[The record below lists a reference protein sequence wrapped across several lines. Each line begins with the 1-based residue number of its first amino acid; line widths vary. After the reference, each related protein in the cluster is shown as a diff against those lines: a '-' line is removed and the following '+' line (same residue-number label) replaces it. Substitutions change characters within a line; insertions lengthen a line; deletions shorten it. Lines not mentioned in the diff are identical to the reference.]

1 MDSESIPSST
11 THDANDR
18 HRAASRLLHD
28 LAKPLRVLSALSWE
42 GRLRE
47 EFLASGGE
55 RLPEPRYKPI
65 DPRKVI
71 DGVAQVRRLLR
82 PGAVADDWLAGEA
95 RAIEATACMLAAVG
109 TPAFHEYSREL
120 YGVPKRPLRFDPTT
134 PLELAEQVHRAIVEL
149 TQAKLLA
156 PPARDRTGA
165 EVAAELE
172 AAVRIH
178 FGDAAPKVELVDEL
192 SANAVATSKRI
203 KVRRDA
209 LFTRRDAAQ
218 LLNHE
223 AFIHVATSLNG
234 QEQTDLPSLA
244 IGHPGTTRTQE
255 GLAVFSEFV
264 SGTLELDRLRRLAD
278 RVVAVQMACDG
289 ADFVA
294 VYRWFLE
301 RSASPEQAFESTR
314 RIFRGSPL
322 SGGAPFTKDCGYLS
336 GLLGVLMLVRAVFA
350 CNRTDILGLLFAGKL
365 DMSALPALADL
376 RQRGLC
382 RRARFLP
389 PWASDPGWVL
399 SYLTLSTFIAKVD
412 LTAVVAG
419 VQQAL
424 AQSPPPD
431 REDAP
436 IASP

>member
-1 MDSESIPSST
+1 MNSTES
-11 THDANDR
+11 DANDR
-18 HRAASRLLHD
+18 HRAAARLLHD
-28 LAKPLRVLSALSWE
+28 LGKPLRVLSALSWE

-47 EFLASGGE
+47 QFLASGGE
-55 RLPEPRYKPI
+55 KLPEPRYKPS
-65 DPRKVI
+65 DPSKVKA
-71 DGVAQVRRLLR
+71 GVAEVRRLLR
-82 PGAVADDWLAGEA
+82 PGAVADDWLEREA
-95 RAIEATACMLAAVG
+95 AAIEATASMLAAVG

-134 PLELAEQVHRAIVEL
+134 PLELAEQVHQAIVEL
-149 TQAKLLA
+149 THTRLLVA
-156 PPARDRTGA
+156 PVRDRTGA
-165 EVAAELE
+165 QVAAELE
-172 AAVRIH
+172 AGVRLH
-178 FGDAAPKVELVDEL
+178 FGDAAPKIELVDEL
-192 SANAVATSKRI
+192 SANAVATSTCI

-234 QEQTDLPSLA
+234 QQQTDLPNLA
-244 IGHPGTTRTQE
+244 ICHPGTTRTQE

-289 ADFVA
+289 ADFIT

-301 RSASPEQAFESTR
+301 RSAGPEQAFESTR
-314 RIFRGSPL
+314 RIFRGAPL

-336 GLLGVLMLVRAVFA
+336 GLLGVLMFVKAAFA
-350 CNRTDILGLLFAGKL
+350 ANRSDTLGLLFAGKL
-365 DMSALPALADL
+365 DMSAIPALGDL
-376 RQRGLC
+376 RRRGLC

-389 PWASDPGWVL
+389 PWAADPGWVL
-399 SYLTLSTFIAKVD
+399 SYLTLSTFITRVD

-419 VQQAL
+419 VKQAL
-424 AQSPPPD
+424 EQCPPPALD
-431 REDAP
+431 EVRA
-436 IASP
+436 A